1 MSRIGRG
8 GLGENLD
15 SMSGVR
21 ICEKIWERD
30 DKEGWLPRWGG
41 GGGRKQIKNQIV
53 AFSKILS
60 TKNDCY
66 VKLPI
71 ISKI

>member
-30 DKEGWLPRWGG
+30 NKEGWLPRWGG
-41 GGGRKQIKNQIV
+41 GKHIKNQIV

-60 TKNDCY
+60 IKNDYY

-71 ISKI
+71 VSKI

>member
-1 MSRIGRG
+1 MKKFEREMTKRVGC
-8 GLGENLD
+8 LG
-15 SMSGVR
+15 
-21 ICEKIWERD
+21 
-30 DKEGWLPRWGG
+30 GG